1 MIYLGSD
8 HGGFELKEK
17 IKKFL
22 LKKGYKVLDLGNH
35 SYEEKDDYTD
45 FAFKVAEKISE
56 LDNPKLE
63 WQERVKGI
71 LFCRS
76 SAGMTIAANKFKNV
90 RAVSVFDVKSAK
102 HSRLHNDSNIIAISG
117 DWLDEKKA
125 KNIVLKWLNTE
136 FSNEERHLRRLNKI
150 KDIEK
155 KNFK

>member
-8 HGGFELKEK
+8 HGGFKLKEK

-22 LKKGYKVLDLGNH
+22 LKKGFDLLDLGNNNFDD
-35 SYEEKDDYTD
+35 KDDYTD
-45 FAFKVAEKISE
+45 FAFKVAKKVSE
-56 LDNPKLE
+56 SDNPKMK
-63 WQERVKGI
+63 WQNRDKGI

-90 RAVSVFDVKSAK
+90 KAVSVFDVKSAK
-102 HSRLHNDSNIIAISG
+102 HSRLHNDSNVIAISG
-117 DWLDEKKA
+117 DWINEKKA

-136 FSNEERHLRRLNKI
+136 FSNEERHIRRLNKI
-150 KDIEK
+150 KEIEN